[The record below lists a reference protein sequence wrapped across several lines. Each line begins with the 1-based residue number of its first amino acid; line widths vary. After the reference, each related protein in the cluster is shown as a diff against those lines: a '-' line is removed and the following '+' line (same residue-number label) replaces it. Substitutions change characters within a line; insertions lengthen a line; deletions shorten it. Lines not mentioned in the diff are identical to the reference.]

1 MLANWHDWGMEND
14 AVKVTVRLPEALVER
29 IKIRAVKE
37 RRSIQELAQLAFEAY
52 LKTPITREERA

>member
-1 MLANWHDWGMEND
+1 MEND
-14 AVKVTVRLPEALVER
+14 TKKITVRLPETLAER

-52 LKTPITREERA
+52 LKTPLAREERT